1 MKRIELSQKQQKIV
15 YTILLLYVF
24 LSYFDAV
31 LDVTLF
37 KYVPITQIFS
47 ADRYR
52 VDSLN
57 LIPFADWNVDRSGMV
72 RDVFLNGIL
81 FFPFGFLI
89 QMGLQKNRLCWL
101 SVLIPLTCSLLIEV
115 LQYVYQLGVSDI
127 TDLISNTI
135 GALCGATVYLLF
147 NATFKQHKTKFN
159 KVLLVLL
166 LLIAL
171 FNFCLSL

>member
-1 MKRIELSQKQQKIV
+1 MKRIKLSQKQQKI
-15 YTILLLYVF
+15 IFALLLLLVF
-24 LSYFDAV
+24 LSYFDTV

-37 KYVPITQIFS
+37 KYVPLSQISS

-57 LIPFADWNVDRSGMV
+57 LIPFADWNVDRSGMI
-72 RDVFLNGIL
+72 RDVLLNVIL

-89 QMGLQKNRLCWL
+89 QMGLQKNRLFWL

-127 TDLISNTI
+127 TDLISNII
-135 GALCGATVYLLF
+135 GAACGAAVYLLF
-147 NATFKQHKTKFN
+147 NTIFKQHKTKFN

>member
-1 MKRIELSQKQQKIV
+1 M
-15 YTILLLYVF
+15 
-24 LSYFDAV
+24 
-31 LDVTLF
+31 TLF

-72 RDVFLNGIL
+72 RDILLNVIL

-89 QMGLQKNRLCWL
+89 QMWFQKNRFNWC
-101 SVLIPLTCSLLIEV
+101 SVLIPLACSLLIEV
-115 LQYVYQLGVSDI
+115 LQYAYQLGVSDV

-135 GALCGATVYLLF
+135 GAACGAAVYLLF
-147 NATFKQHKTKFN
+147 NTIFKRHKTKFN

-171 FNFCLSL
+171 VNFCLSL